1 MGKYFQLSQFVLADG
16 ALEDSL
22 VMQAER
28 YENIDGLHCGDQVS
42 CLGLDSRVIVQTA
55 MSSDHLKI

>member
-28 YENIDGLHCGDQVS
+28 YENIDGLQCGDQVS
-42 CLGLDSRVIVQTA
+42 CLGLE
-55 MSSDHLKI
+55 